1 MCDAKGGG
9 NSKSGG
15 NGNGNGKKKD
25 FGAKTTDNSLNIVSS
40 KQNIDGKSKYNQA
53 YWANQIAP
61 KVIDAN
67 GKNIGGLGLTQA
79 EVRAAKEKVG
89 DKKAYS
95 SDRVVT
101 TANKDAALFKLK
113 KITGSMATLGNGVTK
128 STSKS
133 GLFNEHTTDKYDYA
147 GNNPDVIVK
156 TTDPKFDIF
165 GREIRLGD
173 KTSTTFVDGTAT
185 NTVTNATGAA
195 NGVGSTVAKANADG
209 VDDTVVAD
217 NVVSPS
223 VPAVVPAVVPPVLPP
238 VVLPP
243 VVDPNPEGASRPKV
257 KSALP
262 ETTMA
267 AAGAIANPDGLKN
280 ILAVKKGKQQRGK
293 RNLRTAKTGQRVSG
307 SGVGLNIA

>member
-53 YWANQIAP
+53 YWANQIKSKA
-61 KVIDAN
+61 D
-67 GKNIGGLGLTQA
+67 GGLGLTQA

-95 SDRVVT
+95 NDKVVT
-101 TANKDAALFKLK
+101 TANKDTALFKLK

-223 VPAVVPAVVPPVLPP
+223 VPAVVPAVVPPKKTTLVIPP
-238 VVLPP
+238 TT
-243 VVDPNPEGASRPKV
+243 RTKTTT
-257 KSALP
+257 KLP

>member
-223 VPAVVPAVVPPVLPP
+223 VPAVVPAVVPPKKTTLVIPP
-238 VVLPP
+238 TT
-243 VVDPNPEGASRPKV
+243 RTKTTT
-257 KSALP
+257 KLP

>member
-195 NGVGSTVAKANADG
+195 NGVGSTVAKANADD
-209 VDDTVVAD
+209 VNDTVVAD

-223 VPAVVPAVVPPVLPP
+223 VPAVVPAVVPPKKTTLVIPP
-238 VVLPP
+238 TT
-243 VVDPNPEGASRPKV
+243 RTKTTT
-257 KSALP
+257 KLP

>member
-15 NGNGNGKKKD
+15 DGNGNGKKKD
-25 FGAKTTDNSLNIVSS
+25 FGAKKADNDLNIVSS
-40 KQNIDGKSKYNQA
+40 RQNIDGKSKYNQT

-79 EVRAAKEKVG
+79 QVGAAQDKVG
-89 DKKAYS
+89 MNKAYS
-95 SDRVVT
+95 NDRVVT
-101 TANKDAALFKLK
+101 TANKDTALFKLK

-133 GLFNEHTTDKYDYA
+133 GLFNENTTDKYDYA
-147 GNNPDVIVK
+147 GNNPDVTIK

-165 GREIRLGD
+165 GKEIRLGA

-185 NTVTNATGAA
+185 NTVTNPTGAA
-195 NGVGSTVAKANADG
+195 NGVGSTVAPANADDK
-209 VDDTVVAD
+209 DDTVVA
-217 NVVSPS
+217 NTVVSPS
-223 VPAVVPAVVPPVLPP
+223 VPAVVPPKTTSTPDP
-238 VVLPP
+238 VVTATPARTKFVP
-243 VVDPNPEGASRPKV
+243 RIVDPELGGQQ
-257 KSALP
+257 
-262 ETTMA
+262 
-267 AAGAIANPDGLKN
+267 AGAIANPDGLKN

-293 RNLRTAKTGQRVSG
+293 RNLRIAKTGQRVAG
-307 SGVGLNIA
+307 AGVGLNIA

>member
-195 NGVGSTVAKANADG
+195 NGVGSTVAKANADD
-209 VDDTVVAD
+209 VNDTVVAD
-217 NVVSPS
+217 NVVSTS
-223 VPAVVPAVVPPVLPP
+223 
-238 VVLPP
+238 
-243 VVDPNPEGASRPKV
+243 GATGATGTVTKTPIVIPKTTRT
-257 KSALP
+257 KTTTKLP

-307 SGVGLNIA
+307 AGVGLNIA

>member
-185 NTVTNATGAA
+185 NTVTNPTGAA
-195 NGVGSTVAKANADG
+195 NGVGSTVAKANADD
-209 VDDTVVAD
+209 VNDTVVAD

-223 VPAVVPAVVPPVLPP
+223 VPAVVPAVVPPKKTTLVIPP
-238 VVLPP
+238 TT
-243 VVDPNPEGASRPKV
+243 RTKTTT
-257 KSALP
+257 KLP

-307 SGVGLNIA
+307 AGVGLNIA

>member
-101 TANKDAALFKLK
+101 TANKDTALFKLK

-195 NGVGSTVAKANADG
+195 NGVGSTVAKANADD
-209 VDDTVVAD
+209 VNDTVVAD
-217 NVVSPS
+217 NVVSTS
-223 VPAVVPAVVPPVLPP
+223 
-238 VVLPP
+238 
-243 VVDPNPEGASRPKV
+243 GATGATGTVTKTPIVIPKTTRT
-257 KSALP
+257 KTTTKLP